1 MVSVEELIIPFV
13 VPAITGLIIFLSQ
26 WYKKGSQIEISGAD
40 ITDMKKKT
48 DDIELK
54 IDKVIEKINTLTTDT
69 EIFRY
74 RIKVLERMID
84 EYGGWHEYQGKQPF
98 RPKDSN
104 GE

>member
-1 MVSVEELIIPFV
+1 MVGIEELIIPFV
-13 VPAITGLIIFLSQ
+13 VPAVTGLIIFISQ
-26 WYKKGSQIEISGAD
+26 WHKKGSQIEISGAD
-40 ITDMKKKT
+40 IIDMKKKT
-48 DDIELK
+48 EDIESK

-74 RIKVLERMID
+74 RLKVLERTMD
-84 EYGGWHEYQGKQPF
+84 EYGGWHGSSKQPF